1 MEDSKRLML
10 ILQFLNDEWDNV
22 TPLLTKE
29 QLAKLK
35 DELEGLEGKLLVEPS
50 DDEAK
55 VIAKEFIPIFSNIK
69 SLEFLSVMDVTKMRS
84 ISVAETQEDIGI
96 VLLNSLKKI
105 KGRYH

>member
-1 MEDSKRLML
+1 MEESQRLMM

-22 TPLLTKE
+22 TPLLNKE

-35 DELEGLEGKLLVEPS
+35 AELEVLEVKLLVEPNN
-50 DDEAK
+50 DEAK
-55 VIAKEFIPIFSNIK
+55 MIAKEFIPVLSDIK
-69 SLEFLSVMDVTKMRS
+69 ALQFLSVIDETKMRS
-84 ISVAETQEDIGI
+84 ISAAETQEDIGV